1 MSLEVS
7 SLRALA
13 HPVRLQILSLLTGT
27 SMSAA
32 DIARQLDITQ
42 ANASY
47 HLRQLAAV
55 GEVVEAGERKIRG
68 GTAKLYRHPWE
79 ERAHQDR
86 SDAGSDDKQLYLQ
99 AFASEMVRR
108 YATYEPGQGA
118 FTDAELW
125 VDPDVWSDVVEA
137 TGEASMRLHR
147 AAQPPGTEGTV
158 RVSMTT
164 ALFRMHQTDPKSEGE
179 S

>member
-1 MSLEVS
+1 MSLEVR

-32 DIARQLDITQ
+32 DIARRLDITQ

-68 GTAKLYRHPWE
+68 GTAKLYKHPWE

-86 SDAGSDDKQLYLQ
+86 SNAGSDDKQLYLQ

-108 YATYEPGQGA
+108 YAMYEPGQGS

-125 VDPDVWSDVVEA
+125 VDPEVWDEVVKA
-137 TGEASMRLHR
+137 TADASMRLHD
-147 AAQPPGTEGTV
+147 AAQAPGTEGTV
-158 RVSMTT
+158 QTSMTA
-164 ALFRMHQTDPKSEGE
+164 ALFRMRPTGADPEDGS
-179 S
+179 